1 MGLNHTLLLTR
12 SDLESLMTIQDM
24 ILIIE
29 DAFKNYGEGK
39 SFGMDMVHG
48 ETPSELEFHIKVGG
62 ITLGKRKYYG
72 LKINASN
79 FMNLEK
85 YGIPNIIG
93 AILLFDGTTG
103 FPLAIVDSILPTILR
118 TGAGTAVAMK
128 YLARSDSKIATICGC
143 GVQGRIQLRAVME
156 VLPLKKVFAYDI
168 NIQKSLDYAKEMSN
182 ELGIEVISLSDLKEG
197 TLQSDIIITCTPTQT
212 PYLRKEFVKSGTTI
226 GAIGADSPDKQE
238 LESKLLKGNK
248 IIVDILKQCIIAG
261 ELHHALEENLMTQED
276 VHSELGNV
284 ITGQKPGRENDE
296 EIIIYDATG
305 TAIQDTA
312 SVAICYLKAI
322 ENGLGTKI
330 RLNQ

>member
-1 MGLNHTLLLTR
+1 MSPNYTLLLTK
-12 SDLESLMTIQDM
+12 SELESLITIQDM
-24 ILIIE
+24 IPIIE
-29 DAFKNYGEGK
+29 DAFLNYGKGK

-62 ITLGKRKYYG
+62 IALGNRKYYG

-79 FMNLEK
+79 FMNMEK

-103 FPLAIVDSILPTILR
+103 FPLAIADSILPTIMR

-156 VLPLKKVFAYDI
+156 VLPLKKIFAYDA
-168 NIQKSLDYAKEMSN
+168 NMQKSLDYAKEMSN
-182 ELGIEVISLSDLKEG
+182 ELGIEVNSLTELKEG
-197 TLQSDIIITCTPTQT
+197 TLQSDIIITCTPTHT
-212 PYLRKEFVKSGTTI
+212 PYLRKEYVKSGTTI

-238 LESKLLKGNK
+238 LDAKLFQGNK
-248 IIVDILKQCIIAG
+248 IVVDILKQCAKAG
-261 ELHHALEENLMTQED
+261 ELHHGLEENLVTED
-276 VHSELGNV
+276 DVYSELGNI
-284 ITGQKPGRENDE
+284 ITGQKPGRENDD

-312 SVAICYLKAI
+312 SVAACYLKAI
-322 ENGLGTKI
+322 EKGLGTKI
-330 RLNQ
+330 QLNQ

>member
-1 MGLNHTLLLTR
+1 MGSNYTLLLTR
-12 SDLESLMTIQDM
+12 ADLESLMTIED
-24 ILIIE
+24 IIPIIE
-29 DAFKNYGEGK
+29 DAFRNYGEGK

-48 ETPSELEFHIKVGG
+48 ETPTELEFHIKVGG
-62 ITLGKRKYYG
+62 ITLGDRKFYG

-79 FMNLEK
+79 FMNLER

-168 NIQKSLDYAKEMSN
+168 DKQKSQEYAKEMSN
-182 ELGIEVISLSDLKEG
+182 ELGIDVISLSDLKEG
-197 TLQSDIIITCTPTQT
+197 TLQSDVIITCTPTHH
-212 PYLRKEFVKSGTTI
+212 PYLRKKYVKSGTTI

-238 LESKLLKGNK
+238 LEAKLLHGNK
-248 IIVDILKQCIIAG
+248 VVVDILKQCIKAG
-261 ELHHALEENLMTQED
+261 ELHHALEENLMKQDD
-276 VHSELGNV
+276 VYSELGN
-284 ITGQKPGRENDE
+284 IIAGQKSGRENDD

-322 ENGLGTKI
+322 EKGLGTKI
-330 RLNQ
+330 QLNQ